1 MKINAWKKVVIG
13 LGFVFKFAHKF
24 TSLIDIILQLNFG
37 RKKIILKKTKK
48 NKQYLQVFANFHKL
62 WVSKKSTGKSYRRD
76 P

>member
-24 TSLIDIILQLNFG
+24 TSLIDITLQLNFG
-37 RKKIILKKTKK
+37 RKKIILKKKK
-48 NKQYLQVFANFHKL
+48 KQYLQVFANFRKL
-62 WVSKKSTGKSYRRD
+62 WVSKKSTGRSYRRD